1 MSEPTNTAAPI
12 AKKDMPLGGVIRR
25 YKAFTVPSATF
36 RKFETGRN
44 KFERW
49 SKFLDLS
56 DSNQKAIHD
65 YARSKP
71 NNTIILTDST
81 TGAMRSIRRR
91 SANNS

>member
-1 MSEPTNTAAPI
+1 MSEPTNVTAPI
-12 AKKDMPLGGVIRR
+12 AQKDKPLGGVIKR
-25 YKAFTVPSATF
+25 YKAFTVPSSTF

-49 SKFLDLS
+49 SKYLDMK

-65 YARSKP
+65 YAKTKP
-71 NNTIILTDST
+71 NNTIILKDST

-91 SANNS
+91 SQK